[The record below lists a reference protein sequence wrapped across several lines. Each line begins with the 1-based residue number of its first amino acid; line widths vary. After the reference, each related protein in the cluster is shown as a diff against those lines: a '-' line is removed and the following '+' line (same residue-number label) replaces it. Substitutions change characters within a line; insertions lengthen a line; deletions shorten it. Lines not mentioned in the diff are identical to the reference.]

1 VVHVFGEQA
10 RRYYDLERLW
20 RTASKL
26 EIPDAPD
33 GPSGG
38 AIPINAAMGGTP
50 PHGEAVSK

>member
-20 RTASKL
+20 RTAPKL

-33 GPSGG
+33 GPSGRP
-38 AIPINAAMGGTP
+38 IPINAAKGLIP
-50 PHGEAVSK
+50 PHGEAASK